1 MNTQNQAQKYGNLIA
16 AGGTVIALIGFLFM
30 PYITMSSTASAS
42 AASQPLI
49 LSALQ
54 AASIQGF
61 IWLEALL
68 AAGVLLV
75 ALLLAF
81 SRNPFGMS
89 QVPFAQQ
96 MQRGAYTLIGVS
108 VVSLLLQYVLMTTI
122 PGQMVGM
129 FSSNEPGFSTFVSSF
144 VSTTATAYN
153 VGSWFYLLG
162 MLAVIGGV
170 VYALG
175 LIRTAPATQAQG
187 VGQPPLPYAQP
198 QMPYEQPPQN
208 QQMPWQP
215 PVQQPPAAP
224 VYQQQ
229 DWQPP
234 AQPVQQPPAASVP
247 TYQQDWQPPAQP
259 VQPQQQNWQPPQDQ
273 YPPQQWQQP
282 YPPSSPGQ

>member
-1 MNTQNQAQKYGNLIA
+1 MNTQSQSQKYGNLIA

-30 PYITMSSTASAS
+30 PYVTMSSTASAQ
-42 AASQPLI
+42 AASQPLVLTAI
-49 LSALQ
+49 Q

-89 QVPFAQQ
+89 QVTLDKQ

-108 VVSLLLQYVLMTTI
+108 VVSLLLQFVVMTTI

-129 FSSNEPGFSTFVSSF
+129 LSSNTPGFSSGASSF
-144 VSTTATAYN
+144 VSTTAMSYN

-162 MLAVIGGV
+162 MLAVIGGA

-198 QMPYEQPPQN
+198 QMPYAQPPQN
-208 QQMPWQP
+208 PQMPWQQP
-215 PVQQPPAAP
+215 VQQPVQQPPAAP
-224 VYQQQ
+224 GYQQQ
-229 DWQPP
+229 DWQQPQ
-234 AQPVQQPPAASVP
+234 AQPP
-247 TYQQDWQPPAQP
+247 
-259 VQPQQQNWQPPQDQ
+259 QQNWQPQDQ
-273 YPPQQWQQP
+273 YPPQQQWQQP